1 MNITDAQ
8 YIFDEDIEN
17 ANTAIRANIDGVEMY
32 VPIQRGNRHYD
43 EIMRQV
49 EEETLTIAEPDV

>member
-1 MNITDAQ
+1 MNITNAQ

-17 ANTAIRANIDGVEMY
+17 ANTAIRSTIDGVVVY
-32 VPIQRGNRHYD
+32 VPLKQGNRHYD

-49 EEETLTIAEPDV
+49 EEGTLTIAEPDA